1 MKIVIELPDDDAKF
15 LMHSSFIPV
24 GCFEKVH
31 KALLNGTPLPK
42 GHGKL
47 IDADALC
54 ANSVFP
60 GHHFAQVFHEILK
73 SAPGIVLPD
82 KEVEENEK
90 H

>member
-42 GHGKL
+42 GHGRL
-47 IDADALC
+47 IDEKE
-54 ANSVFP
+54 VY
-60 GHHFAQVFHEILK
+60 HEFFCRCLGGVARNVLK
-73 SAPGIVLPD
+73 ETPTIIKAD
-82 KEVEENEK
+82 KEGD
-90 H
+90 